1 MSKTIGLVCLGNIAR
16 FRQQLRRLR
25 KHETGGALIE
35 FALVAPLLITLLV
48 AVMEFAM
55 VVLVMVLLEGGVRE
69 AARYGMT
76 GQTPDDSSRLEAIA
90 DIINDHS
97 LGLIDVTTSDVDVLV
112 YDDFSSVDSGD
123 ELVVDVNGNG
133 EWDSAD
139 GDTYNDL
146 NGNGSWDP
154 DPGVPGAGAG
164 GEVVLY
170 RVTASWN
177 ALTPLLAPF
186 IGDGGMIPLSASV
199 VVRNEPFGMTG
210 GAFSG
215 GTPPGGGT

>member
-1 MSKTIGLVCLGNIAR
+1 MPLATSAVSAMSKTIGPVCLGNIAR

-76 GQTPDDSSRLEAIA
+76 GQTPADSSRLEAIA

-123 ELVVDVNGNG
+123 ELVVDVKSQRCDRGPA
-133 EWDSAD
+133 EIYLAAD
-139 GDTYNDL
+139 L
-146 NGNGSWDP
+146 FSHRLSLDP
-154 DPGVPGAGAG
+154 Q
-164 GEVVLY
+164 L
-170 RVTASWN
+170 
-177 ALTPLLAPF
+177 
-186 IGDGGMIPLSASV
+186 
-199 VVRNEPFGMTG
+199 VRIDVD
-210 GAFSG
+210 
-215 GTPPGGGT
+215 

>member
-1 MSKTIGLVCLGNIAR
+1 MSKTIGLLCLGNIAR
-16 FRQQLRRLR
+16 FRRKLQRLR
-25 KHETGGALIE
+25 THDAGGAMIE
-35 FALVAPLLITLLV
+35 FALVAPMLITLIV

-55 VVLVMVLLEGGVRE
+55 VIVVMVLLEGGVRE

-76 GQTPDDSSRLEAIA
+76 GQEPAGHSRLEEIVN
-90 DIINDHS
+90 IINSHS
-97 LGLIDVTTSDVDVLV
+97 LGLVDITTNDVDVLV

-133 EWDSAD
+133 DWDASD

-154 DPGVPGAGAG
+154 DPGVPGAGEG

-170 RVTASWN
+170 RVTANWD

-186 IGDGGMIPLSASV
+186 FGDGGYIPLSASV
-199 VVRNEPFGMTG
+199 VIRNEPYGITG
-210 GAFSG
+210 GAMS
-215 GTPPGGGT
+215 GGGT

>member
-1 MSKTIGLVCLGNIAR
+1 MSKTIGPVCLGNIAQ
-16 FRQQLRRLR
+16 FRRQLQRLR
-25 KHETGGALIE
+25 NRENGGAMIE

-55 VVLVMVLLEGGVRE
+55 IVLVMVLLEGGVRE

-76 GQTPDDSSRLEAIA
+76 GQQPDGSTRLEAIA
-90 DIINDHS
+90 DIINSHS
-97 LGLIDVTTSDVDVLV
+97 LGLVEITTNDVEVLV

-123 ELVVDVNGNG
+123 ELVIDVNGNG
-133 EWDSAD
+133 DWDSAD

-154 DPGVPGAGAG
+154 DPGVPGAGVG
-164 GEVVLY
+164 SQVVLY

-177 ALTPLLAPF
+177 TLTPLIAPF
-186 IGDGGMIPLSASV
+186 VGEGGLIPLSASV

-210 GAFSG
+210 GAMSG
-215 GTPPGGGT
+215 GTTPGG